1 MSNEK
6 KSEPTD
12 LRTICSALEH
22 FFLPAALCSIKDD
35 ALVVWNRAFQK
46 RAGVSEKELAQARLT
61 SLLLL
66 DESYGGS
73 VLQDQDPEHVVRF
86 VPCVLKK
93 PLTNELVHGRALRR
107 SDGCLLAMLGLP
119 TGDAAFEGFIHG
131 RFVGR
136 EEERNR
142 TRQFF
147 HDILSSKILVASF
160 IAHELY
166 QRLAANGAEEAKEL
180 GRVTKLLQ
188 ETIDDI
194 SYGFEEPA
202 MQAEIIPEPKRR
214 ASIVYWAPDGVWS
227 KRQMGNQKSCLHHR
241 NEPLM

>member
-1 MSNEK
+1 M
-6 KSEPTD
+6 SEPTD

-73 VLQDQDPEHVVRF
+73 VPRDHNPEHVVRF

-107 SDGCLLAMLGLP
+107 SDGCFLAMLGLP

-160 IAHELY
+160 IAHEIY
-166 QRLAANGAEEAKEL
+166 QRLAANGAEEAEEL
-180 GRVTKLLQ
+180 GRVTKLLRQ
-188 ETIDDI
+188 TIHDI
-194 SYGFEEPA
+194 SHGFEEPA
-202 MQAEIIPEPKRR
+202 VQDEIIPESEADSLKRLV
-214 ASIVYWAPDGVWS
+214 S
-227 KRQMGNQKSCLHHR
+227 
-241 NEPLM
+241 